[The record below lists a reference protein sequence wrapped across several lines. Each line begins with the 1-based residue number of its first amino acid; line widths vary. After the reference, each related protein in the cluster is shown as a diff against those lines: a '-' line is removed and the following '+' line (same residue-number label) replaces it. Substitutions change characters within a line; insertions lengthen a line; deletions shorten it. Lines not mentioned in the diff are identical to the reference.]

1 MQTLFIILL
10 MMLIAIPVFAVFMLL
25 HRLEK
30 HKIDEE
36 APDRFFRA
44 LCDEYS
50 VGNSTQKPERVLTEE
65 ERIALAKKIAE
76 NPFADVTVNDVITEQ
91 SGEDTGPEEKPVGE
105 DTDSEEKSAEEN
117 TVSEEKVTSV
127 NAAEEKKLSREEALA
142 MVSTMLGSS
151 RNKKK
156 GSAFSELQET
166 LSKYSKK

>member
-91 SGEDTGPEEKPVGE
+91 SGEDTGPEEKTVG
-105 DTDSEEKSAEEN
+105 EN

>member
-1 MQTLFIILL
+1 MKTLFIILL
-10 MMLIAIPVFAVFMLL
+10 IMLISIPVFAVFLLL

-30 HKIDEE
+30 HKVDEE

-50 VGNSTQKPERVLTEE
+50 VGNSSPKPERVLTEE

-76 NPFADVTVNDVITEQ
+76 NPFEDVTVDDVIAEQ
-91 SGEDTGPEEKPVGE
+91 PVEDTVSEEKPAGEDTE
-105 DTDSEEKSAEEN
+105 SEEKSAEEN
-117 TVSEEKVTSV
+117 TVSEE
-127 NAAEEKKLSREEALA
+127 AAPEDISEEKKMSREEAIA
-142 MVSTMLGSS
+142 MVSAMLGSG